1 MGYRVKLD
9 IFEGPFD
16 LLLYLIRKHE
26 VDIYDIPIHDITEQ
40 FLEYLELMKILD
52 LEIAGEFI
60 EMVAILMN
68 IKARMLLP
76 KPVFGDDEDAEDPRT
91 ELVARL
97 IEYKKFKEAAMVMSD
112 QEEERRMNYPR
123 KYFPPVH
130 EKKEISHEEYLQNV
144 TLFDLLLA
152 FKRAL
157 DNMPKVTYHEV
168 RRIEITIEEQREFIL
183 NTLQGAQMVL
193 FSELIRSFKDRIMII
208 VTFLALLD
216 LIRVRKIS
224 VEQAQVFD
232 DIKIKL
238 RADGPVRS
246 TAPDNRTMEN

>member
-1 MGYRVKLD
+1 MSYRVKLD

-16 LLLYLIRKHE
+16 LLLFLIRKHE

-40 FLEYLELMKILD
+40 FLNYLNLMKILD

-76 KPVFGDDEDAEDPRT
+76 KPVFGDEEDLEDPRT
-91 ELVARL
+91 ELVERL
-97 IEYKKFKEAAMVMSD
+97 LEYKKYKEAAIEMSGY
-112 QEEERRMNYPR
+112 EEQRRRLFTR
-123 KYFPPVH
+123 KYFQTIR

-152 FKRAL
+152 FKKAL

-168 RRIEITIEEQREFIL
+168 KRIEVTIEDQTNFIL
-183 NTLQGAQMVL
+183 QTLGLTPIIL
-193 FSELIRSFKDRIMII
+193 FSELVKNIKDRIVII

-216 LIRVRKIS
+216 LIRQKKIS
-224 VEQAQVFD
+224 VYQARVFEE
-232 DIKIKL
+232 IQISLK
-238 RADGPVRS
+238 
-246 TAPDNRTMEN
+246 TASA

>member
-40 FLEYLELMKILD
+40 FLEYVELMKILD

-76 KPVFGDDEDAEDPRT
+76 KPVFGEDEEIEDPRT

-97 IEYKKFKEAAMVMSD
+97 IEYKRFKDAAIEMSGK
-112 QEEERRMNYPR
+112 EEERRQVFSR

-130 EKKEISHEEYLQNV
+130 DKAEISHEQYLQNV

-152 FKRAL
+152 FKKAL
-157 DNMPKVTYHEV
+157 DNLPKVTYHEV
-168 RRIEITIEEQREFIL
+168 KRIEITIEEQRQFIL
-183 NTLQGAQMVL
+183 DALSGVHMLL
-193 FSELIRSFKDRIMII
+193 FSELIRHFKDRIVII
-208 VTFLALLD
+208 VTFLALLE
-216 LIRVRKIS
+216 LIRLRKIS

-232 DIKIKL
+232 DIKIKM
-238 RADGPVRS
+238 RTDEPVS
-246 TAPDNRTMEN
+246 KDIPDVLVSE